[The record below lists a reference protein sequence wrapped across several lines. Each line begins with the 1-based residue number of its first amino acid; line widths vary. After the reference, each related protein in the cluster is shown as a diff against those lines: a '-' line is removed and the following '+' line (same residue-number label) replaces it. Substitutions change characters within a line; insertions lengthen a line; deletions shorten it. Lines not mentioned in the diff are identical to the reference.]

1 MFLLL
6 LSFSDWAGHAMTN
19 DDLRDLVE
27 RLFMCDAV
35 TFNPIGGTDRSIA
48 EAYWKVKGDLDLR
61 KWRFNLHYR
70 YN

>member
-1 MFLLL
+1 M
-6 LSFSDWAGHAMTN
+6 SN

-35 TFNPIGGTDRSIA
+35 NFNPIGMSNRDIV
-48 EAYWKVKGDLDLR
+48 EAYWKVKDAMNWK
-61 KWRFNLHYR
+61 KWRFNLNYR